1 MENAFNSALKQGMVA
16 VKINIAYQRT
26 LKFEDV
32 TPEAAKKVFRTL
44 INGNEDFALT
54 AQEAKPLQDY
64 MLHKLLHLAEKHKI
78 PVAFHTGLQAGG
90 ANMLDNSDPG
100 LLTNLFFEFPD
111 VNFVLFHGS
120 YPFGG
125 ELAALARNFK
135 NVYIDMNWTYSISQE
150 YAERYLTEWLESVP
164 VSKIMAFGGD
174 QRCVENTY
182 GNLLIAKRVVSNVLI
197 KKVREGYMSES
208 EVKTIAR
215 MILHDNGVL
224 FYGLN

>member
-1 MENAFNSALKQGMVA
+1 
-16 VKINIAYQRT
+16 
-26 LKFEDV
+26 
-32 TPEAAKKVFRTL
+32 
-44 INGNEDFALT
+44 
-54 AQEAKPLQDY
+54 
-64 MLHKLLHLAEKHKI
+64 
-78 PVAFHTGLQAGG
+78 
-90 ANMLDNSDPG
+90 
-100 LLTNLFFEFPD
+100 
-111 VNFVLFHGS
+111 
-120 YPFGG
+120 
-125 ELAALARNFK
+125 
-135 NVYIDMNWTYSISQE
+135 MNWTYSISQE

-215 MILHDNGVL
+215 MILHDNGAL